1 MRIVRLFSISIFFF
15 CLSAVFADEP
25 KPVKLS
31 DYFPP
36 AESKGGWRSLLAP
49 GGDPDADQK
58 AKIRQMT
65 GVDWGKLSAAA
76 DYNRTA
82 EGASA
87 LLVIHRGYIVGEW
100 YKDCKR
106 DQNFNIFSCSKSYTS
121 IAFGLILADINGQGE
136 RGVSTPR
143 FSKNGKKLTLDTKV
157 CTEDWLPESLPLPDP
172 RKADITLRHLLTMT
186 SGIGGEEPYPFA
198 TLEWSLGKFQG
209 SPWSKLKGE
218 PGTVFH
224 YSNAGVTHLALLFR
238 HAAGRD
244 LFPFMKERV
253 FEPIGIEQIRWT
265 QMGDNNWGQVS
276 QGFSGILTTAREHAR
291 FMYLAM
297 HRGQWAGK
305 QVVPAD
311 YFDFAWKGT
320 KVKPDYGGLW
330 WVHPHH
336 PEAPKDLV
344 QTAGFRHNHGFA
356 VPSLDLVFV
365 RFGLGFNYPKDFESE
380 LVKKVLAAV
389 ESDMNADVKKN

>member
-1 MRIVRLFSISIFFF
+1 MSIIRLLSVFIFF
-15 CLSAVFADEP
+15 LSSIAFADES
-25 KPVKLS
+25 KPIKLS

-36 AESKGGWRSLLAP
+36 AESQGGWRSLLPAN
-49 GGDPDADQK
+49 GDPRANEK
-58 AKIRQMT
+58 AKIRELT
-65 GVDWGKLSAAA
+65 GIDWDKLSAAA

-87 LLVIHRGYIVGEW
+87 LLVIRRGYIVGEW
-100 YKDCKR
+100 YNDCPR

-121 IAFGLILADINGQGE
+121 LAFGMLLSDMNRRGE
-136 RGVSTPR
+136 GGVSA
-143 FSKNGKKLTLDTKV
+143 KNSKKLTLDTKV
-157 CTEDWLPESLPLPDP
+157 CTEDWLPESLPLPDS

-186 SGIGGEEPYPFA
+186 SGVGGEEPYPFA

-224 YSNAGVTHLALLFR
+224 YSNAGVTHLALIFR

-244 LFPFMKERV
+244 LFPFMKEHV
-253 FEPIGIEQIRWT
+253 FDPTGIEQIRWT

-297 HRGQWAGK
+297 HRGKWAGK
-305 QVVPAD
+305 QIVPD
-311 YFDFAWKGT
+311 EYFDFAWKGT

-336 PEAPKDLV
+336 PDAPKDLV
-344 QTAGFRHNHGFA
+344 QTAGFRQNHGFA
-356 VPSLDLVFV
+356 VPSLDLVFI

-380 LVKKVLAAV
+380 LVKKVLASV
-389 ESDMNADVKKN
+389 SDISSEDKKN